1 MYLYLELE
9 TNTELLERVNDYLN
23 YIIEEEDVPFTYRK
37 CKFKQSYLSI
47 PILIAAQKSKDAMGE
62 ILRLKESRKVIVTI
76 T

>member
-23 YIIEEEDVPFTYRK
+23 YIIEEEDVLFTYRK

-47 PILIAAQKSKDAMGE
+47 PILITA
-62 ILRLKESRKVIVTI
+62 
-76 T
+76 